1 MLIFSIQILVLCN
14 PIFIENSYKNHLS
27 NSNWDEDRILVYNWG
42 KVEKNIYKKSPLF
55 TNNNSKAFSSFSSL
69 EKFLRPKTTYF
80 VNEQQA
86 VAVGHIIQLDNFKL
100 KLIHNIFYKYWFGKE
115 IEQNHRKL
123 LRKELQFRRAVVIM
137 LSLYFVLWEL
147 VVEEGSTLLPQ
158 WPYCEFKPI
167 TISHEFF
174 RYFLPTLIYD
184 STFSLKPTGTF
195 LFPSMINFNRFSKIF
210 ILLNL

>member
-100 KLIHNIFYKYWFGKE
+100 KLIHNIFTNIDSEK
-115 IEQNHRKL
+115 KL
-123 LRKELQFRRAVVIM
+123 NRTTVSSWERNYSFEELLELTVVIM

-147 VVEEGSTLLPQ
+147 VV
-158 WPYCEFKPI
+158 
-167 TISHEFF
+167 
-174 RYFLPTLIYD
+174 
-184 STFSLKPTGTF
+184 
-195 LFPSMINFNRFSKIF
+195 
-210 ILLNL
+210 

>member
-100 KLIHNIFYKYWFGKE
+100 KLIHNIFTNIDSEKRLNRTTVSSWERNYSFE
-115 IEQNHRKL
+115 
-123 LRKELQFRRAVVIM
+123 ELW
-137 LSLYFVLWEL
+137 LSCYHCILYYESW
-147 VVEEGSTLLPQ
+147 
-158 WPYCEFKPI
+158 
-167 TISHEFF
+167 
-174 RYFLPTLIYD
+174 
-184 STFSLKPTGTF
+184 
-195 LFPSMINFNRFSKIF
+195 
-210 ILLNL
+210 

>member
-1 MLIFSIQILVLCN
+1 MLIFGIQILVLCN

-86 VAVGHIIQLDNFKL
+86 VAVGHIIIQLDNFKSNFHTTFFF
-100 KLIHNIFYKYWFGKE
+100 INIYEYWFGKE
-115 IEQNHRKL
+115 MGQN
-123 LRKELQFRRAVVIM
+123 RRSF
-137 LSLYFVLWEL
+137 LCFSW
-147 VVEEGSTLLPQ
+147 
-158 WPYCEFKPI
+158 
-167 TISHEFF
+167 IS
-174 RYFLPTLIYD
+174 
-184 STFSLKPTGTF
+184 S
-195 LFPSMINFNRFSKIF
+195 
-210 ILLNL
+210 

>member
-1 MLIFSIQILVLCN
+1 MIFSIQILVLCN

-100 KLIHNIFYKYWFGKE
+100 KLIHNIFTNIDSEK
-115 IEQNHRKL
+115 KL
-123 LRKELQFRRAVVIM
+123 NRTTVSSWERNYSFEELLELTVVIM

-147 VVEEGSTLLPQ
+147 VV
-158 WPYCEFKPI
+158 
-167 TISHEFF
+167 
-174 RYFLPTLIYD
+174 
-184 STFSLKPTGTF
+184 
-195 LFPSMINFNRFSKIF
+195 
-210 ILLNL
+210 

>member
-1 MLIFSIQILVLCN
+1 MSYTITHCWPAFTCLMELPRKLSEVAVYKTKLLLIFSIQILVLCN

-86 VAVGHIIQLDNFKL
+86 VAVGHIIIQLDNFKSNF
-100 KLIHNIFYKYWFGKE
+100 HTTFFFYKY
-115 IEQNHRKL
+115 
-123 LRKELQFRRAVVIM
+123 LR
-137 LSLYFVLWEL
+137 VLIW
-147 VVEEGSTLLPQ
+147 
-158 WPYCEFKPI
+158 K
-167 TISHEFF
+167 
-174 RYFLPTLIYD
+174 RD
-184 STFSLKPTGTF
+184 GTE
-195 LFPSMINFNRFSKIF
+195 PP
-210 ILLNL
+210 

>member
-1 MLIFSIQILVLCN
+1 MIFSIQILVLCN

-123 LRKELQFRRAVVIM
+123 LRKELQFRRAFRINCGYHAIIVFCIM
-137 LSLYFVLWEL
+137 RV
-147 VVEEGSTLLPQ
+147 GSGGRKHPTAPMTLL
-158 WPYCEFKPI
+158 WI
-167 TISHEFF
+167 
-174 RYFLPTLIYD
+174 
-184 STFSLKPTGTF
+184 
-195 LFPSMINFNRFSKIF
+195 
-210 ILLNL
+210 

>member
-100 KLIHNIFYKYWFGKE
+100 KLIHNIFTNIDSEKRLNRTTVSSWERNYSFEELRINGGYHAIIVFCIMRVGSGG
-115 IEQNHRKL
+115 RKHPT
-123 LRKELQFRRAVVIM
+123 APM
-137 LSLYFVLWEL
+137 
-147 VVEEGSTLLPQ
+147 TLL
-158 WPYCEFKPI
+158 WI
-167 TISHEFF
+167 
-174 RYFLPTLIYD
+174 
-184 STFSLKPTGTF
+184 
-195 LFPSMINFNRFSKIF
+195 
-210 ILLNL
+210 